1 MDDDCLPV
9 DITQITE
16 AIEENVKPWRRL
28 QRARVERKKKDAE
41 FFWVLERA
49 PPAAKPSQRRPEV

>member
-16 AIEENVKPWRRL
+16 AIEENVKPWRSRL
-28 QRARVERKKKDAE
+28 QCARVERKEAKMRN
-41 FFWVLERA
+41 FFRFLSVR
-49 PPAAKPSQRRPEV
+49 Q